1 MSGAQRTVLAVDDE
15 HDIIEMLVLLLEG
28 EGYRVRTASGGREAM
43 EILRAERP
51 DLVLLDIMMPE
62 TDGHQVCRFIREQ
75 ERLADVPV
83 LMLTAK
89 NDIEHIAQS
98 LEEGADGFIVKPFDV
113 DQFLRLIEF
122 RLAGAKAEF
131 YRSDRP
137 LVHNGDLSQGQL
149 AEKSRIVFLDL
160 IEPEASYS
168 AVVGACQGQ
177 THCVM
182 SLWQREAEGDQMET
196 TVLLGIDSSAQFG
209 DVLNR
214 VLEAPGVRIVNCIIY
229 RDFDDIPIDIMHG
242 DNDGVD
248 QAE

>member
-15 HDIIEMLVLLLEG
+15 HDIIEMLVLLLES
-28 EGYRVRTASGGREAM
+28 EGYRVLTASGGREAM
-43 EILRAERP
+43 DILRTERP

-62 TDGHQVCRFIREQ
+62 IDGHQVCRYVRAQQ
-75 ERLADVPV
+75 ELAEVPV

-98 LEEGADGFIVKPFDV
+98 LDEGADGFIVKPFDV

-137 LVHNGDLSQGQL
+137 VVHASERAPDQL
-149 AEKSRIVFLDL
+149 ADRARIVFLDL
-160 IEPEASYS
+160 IEPESPYS
-168 AVVGACQGQ
+168 AVVGACQDQ

-214 VLEAPGVRIVNCIIY
+214 VLEVPDVRIVNCIIY

-242 DNDGVD
+242 GNDGVPD
-248 QAE
+248 AE